1 MLQWFTLVSEI
12 FLNSV
17 MLFLAS
23 LTKKNSCHHNVQVV
37 KKNIKERSHILSHA
51 FQDPPWHPLQPH
63 LHHSLPE
70 TLYFSSIKL
79 LVTCLIIAPRAQNLH
94 THTHRRHS
102 SNPELWRFR
111 SGLDTRHVSIL
122 CATIILYASFS
133 HCTCNTLPIIASLC
147 VCLPFLTISSHIL
160 ISSVPYIDSDT

>member
-1 MLQWFTLVSEI
+1 M
-12 FLNSV
+12 NASV
-17 MLFLAS
+17 IHFSVWNFPEFCNAVLG
-23 LTKKNSCHHNVQVV
+23 LTDQ
-37 KKNIKERSHILSHA
+37 E
-51 FQDPPWHPLQPH
+51 
-63 LHHSLPE
+63 
-70 TLYFSSIKL
+70 KL
-79 LVTCLIIAPRAQNLH
+79 LPSQCPGCEEKHKGKITHSFTCLPRSSMTSPPTSPPPLPAWDFIFQQHQTTSHMLDYCPQSPKS

-147 VCLPFLTISSHIL
+147 VCLPFPTISSHIL